1 MRCRDERRK
10 ANPNTGKD
18 YHSGSHAGN
27 CFNRIRINRSCVLV
41 NRETNSMKTY
51 TSTLQ
56 IERDIDKA
64 YAKISKAKKS
74 AQEHLD
80 AEALYIGSTKLD
92 EIRFHRE
99 AADKLLRKIKRLE
112 TVRLPKLKEKLQE
125 MNTIALPFSAEQP
138 CSATVMMTESCE
150 ETPASLI
157 ALPGG
162 EQCPDLMP

>member
-1 MRCRDERRK
+1 MK
-10 ANPNTGKD
+10 KYKD
-18 YHSGSHAGN
+18 A
-27 CFNRIRINRSCVLV
+27 
-41 NRETNSMKTY
+41 K
-51 TSTLQ
+51 Q

-64 YAKISKAKKS
+64 YKKIGVAKKD

-99 AADKLLRKIKRLE
+99 AADRLLRKIKRLE

-125 MNTIALPFSAEQP
+125 MNTIALPFSAEQS
-138 CSATVMMTESCE
+138 CSATVMMTESYE
-150 ETPASLI
+150 ENQASLI

-162 EQCPDLMP
+162 GQCPDLMP

>member
-1 MRCRDERRK
+1 MK
-10 ANPNTGKD
+10 KYKD
-18 YHSGSHAGN
+18 A
-27 CFNRIRINRSCVLV
+27 
-41 NRETNSMKTY
+41 K
-51 TSTLQ
+51 Q

-64 YAKISKAKKS
+64 YKKIGVAKKD

-80 AEALYIGSTKLD
+80 AEALFIGSTKLD

-99 AADKLLRKIKRLE
+99 SADKLLRKIKRLE

-125 MNTIALPFSAEQP
+125 MNTIALPFSAEQS

-150 ETPASLI
+150 ESPASLI

-162 EQCPDLMP
+162 EQCPDLAP